1 MSTNG
6 DAITGSSRSERRDDR
21 CHKPCHEGARER
33 LIRRG
38 AGALSDAE
46 LLSLVMRSRRDA
58 DGLALAHRLLARFGA
73 VGAVLAARPAQ
84 LLEVVGTN
92 RANRARASALAA
104 VLELAERATAM
115 PIERTPV
122 FGASSDVS
130 RFLRM
135 RLGRCRREV
144 FGVLFLDSQ
153 HRLIEYRALF
163 FGTVDSATVHP
174 REVLR
179 AAMDLDAAAVIL
191 AHNHPSGVA
200 EPSRADV
207 ALTER
212 LRSVLSLVDIRVL
225 DHLVVVPN
233 GTVSLAERG
242 LL

>member
-6 DAITGSSRSERRDDR
+6 DAITGLEPRGDDGPR
-21 CHKPCHEGARER
+21 AR
-33 LIRRG
+33 LYARG
-38 AGALSDAE
+38 AAALSDAE
-46 LLSLVMRSRRDA
+46 LLA
-58 DGLALAHRLLARFGA
+58 LALRCRRAKEAAATARRLLARFGSI
-73 VGAVLAARPAQ
+73 GGVLAARPQQ
-84 LLEVVGTN
+84 LLGVAGID
-92 RANRARASALAA
+92 AARAAALAV
-104 VLELAERATAM
+104 VLELAERASTLGIAHA
-115 PIERTPV
+115 PV

-130 RFLRM
+130 RFLRL

-179 AAMDLDAAAVIL
+179 AAMDLNAAAVIL

-212 LRSVLSLVDIRVL
+212 LRSALSLVDIRVL
-225 DHLVVVPN
+225 DHLVVVPT
-233 GTVSLAERG
+233 GTVSFAERG

>member
-6 DAITGSSRSERRDDR
+6 DAIT
-21 CHKPCHEGARER
+21 ARGRHDGESPR
-33 LIRRG
+33 ARFFTRG
-38 AGALSDAE
+38 AAALSDAE
-46 LLSLVMRSRRDA
+46 LLA
-58 DGLALAHRLLARFGA
+58 LALRARHVDRALAVARRLLARFGSIA
-73 VGAVLAARPAQ
+73 AVLAAGPQ
-84 LLEVVGTN
+84 DLLGVAGVD
-92 RANRARASALAA
+92 AARVATLGV
-104 VLELAERATAM
+104 VLELALRATAGNVA
-115 PIERTPV
+115 RAPV

-130 RFLRM
+130 RYLRM

-179 AAMDLDAAAVIL
+179 AAMDVNAAAVIL

-225 DHLVVVPN
+225 DHLVVVPA
-233 GTVSLAERG
+233 GTVSFAERG